1 MLGVFLFTQNYCM
14 NCSPWDGGLGGG
26 DSLACFSL
34 RSCATEGDAPVCT
47 RFPSAGNTTLT
58 LADSTKLSIWC
69 PAEIIQGYFAG
80 KVIPSS
86 TRSVSSM
93 SSPPT
98 PTCGTCSRQFSPV
111 LLTLVTAKCMVA
123 MCDTDEG
130 LYIAIDQPSTSKQA
144 IEFY

>member
-1 MLGVFLFTQNYCM
+1 
-14 NCSPWDGGLGGG
+14 
-26 DSLACFSL
+26 
-34 RSCATEGDAPVCT
+34 
-47 RFPSAGNTTLT
+47 
-58 LADSTKLSIWC
+58 
-69 PAEIIQGYFAG
+69 
-80 KVIPSS
+80 
-86 TRSVSSM
+86 M